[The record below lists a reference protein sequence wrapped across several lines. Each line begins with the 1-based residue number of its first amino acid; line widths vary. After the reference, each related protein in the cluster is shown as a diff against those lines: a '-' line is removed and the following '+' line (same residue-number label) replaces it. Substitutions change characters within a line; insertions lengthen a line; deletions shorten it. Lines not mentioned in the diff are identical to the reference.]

1 MLNGQLLKSLMAFP
15 RVLPR
20 LADFFGFS
28 HSPRLA
34 VYDKRLGVNLLT

>member
-1 MLNGQLLKSLMAFP
+1 MLRGQLLKSLMSLP

-20 LADFFGFS
+20 LTDSGFS

-34 VYDKRLGVNLLT
+34 VYDKNLRGNLLT

>member
-1 MLNGQLLKSLMAFP
+1 MLNGQLLKYLMAFP

-20 LADFFGFS
+20 LADSGFS

-34 VYDKRLGVNLLT
+34 VYDLNLGVNLLT